1 MTDFQELEFRMCTLE
16 DANKLVDH
24 FNRSLVHLW
33 RDEDTIFGFGSEEPF
48 DEQKWRKEFTQSLG
62 RSLEQPGWLRNL
74 LVLDEGRIV
83 GEVNLRTEVLKTS
96 QHRAKLGIGLEKA
109 YRGQGIG
116 RSLMKK
122 IIDWARRE
130 TQLEWI
136 DLGVFHTNKIAYEL
150 YKSMGFIEWGRCAD
164 RFRVAGKNITDISMS
179 LKLSP

>member
-1 MTDFQELEFRMCTLE
+1 MCALE
-16 DANKLVDH
+16 DVNKLVEH

-33 RDEDTIFGFGSEEPF
+33 SEEDTIFGVGSVEPF
-48 DEQKWRKEFTQSLG
+48 DEQKWRKEFAQSRS
-62 RSLEQPGWLRNL
+62 RSLEQPGWLRTL
-74 LVLDEGRIV
+74 LVLDEDRIV
-83 GEVNLRTEVLKTS
+83 GEVNLRTEELNTS

-116 RSLMKK
+116 RSLMER

-130 TQLEWI
+130 TQIEWI
-136 DLGVFHTNKIAYEL
+136 DLGVFHTNKTAYEL
-150 YKSMGFIEWGRCAD
+150 YKSLGFIEWGRCAD